1 MSFMH
6 IFYSGCLLSFPFSML
21 AFLLFFY
28 TRGGNR
34 VVGFWG
40 LHVVGFV
47 TDCLPGRQYELGPQ
61 ASQAM
66 LKTTVRQ
73 NLGVITSSKF
83 VGFRSFYET
92 FFFI

>member
-6 IFYSGCLLSFPFSML
+6 IFYSGCLLSFPFSVLL

-28 TRGGNR
+28 TRDENR

-47 TDCLPGRQYELGPQ
+47 TDCLVGNVSSDHKLVKRC
-61 ASQAM
+61 
-66 LKTTVRQ
+66 LKQLCVK
-73 NLGVITSSKF
+73 I
-83 VGFRSFYET
+83 
-92 FFFI
+92 